1 MFTKNGGK
9 FLDCHPVTGIVPGD
23 VVTVQSSRGDV
34 MAKKVLTTVGKH
46 YIVIHSTFVFMF
58 ISMAIVIPI

>member
-1 MFTKNGGK
+1 MFTKNGGE

-34 MAKKVLTTVGKH
+34 MAKKVIVAAGKH
-46 YIVIHSTFVFMF
+46 YIDIHSTFVFM
-58 ISMAIVIPI
+58 